1 MGVRDRVGTSR
12 DRVANVLPG
21 SYKVAATGQG
31 TDAIFKPAR
40 YITAAPMAPTVGS
53 QPLDR

>member
-53 QPLDR
+53 QPLDP